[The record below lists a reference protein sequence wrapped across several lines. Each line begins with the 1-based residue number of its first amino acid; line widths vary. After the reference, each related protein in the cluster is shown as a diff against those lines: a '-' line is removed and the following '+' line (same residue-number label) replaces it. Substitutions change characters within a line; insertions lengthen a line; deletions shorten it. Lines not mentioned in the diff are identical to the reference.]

1 MNAEVCFPQSI
12 KFYYIKTKN
21 KDIENGQRTRTIE
34 NGRGRGRQT
43 SSPSYINPFRYN
55 NKQEFIK
62 INRCN
67 NQQD

>member
-1 MNAEVCFPQSI
+1 MQRYVFHNPSSFIILKQRT
-12 KFYYIKTKN
+12 KT
-21 KDIENGQRTRTIE
+21 IENGQRTRTIE